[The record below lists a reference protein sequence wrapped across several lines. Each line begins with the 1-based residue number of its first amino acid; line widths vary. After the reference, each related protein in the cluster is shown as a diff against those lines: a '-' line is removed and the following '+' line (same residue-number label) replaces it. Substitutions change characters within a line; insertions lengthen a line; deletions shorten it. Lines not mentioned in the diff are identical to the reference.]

1 MRDAIERVERIE
13 QLIKDVRRMIENYH
27 QKTLRILLG
36 DENERAG
43 E

>member
-1 MRDAIERVERIE
+1 MDDAIERVVRIE
-13 QLIKDVRRMIENYH
+13 KLIMDVRRMIDDYH